1 MPSCPLCCKTGYFVT
16 NSHYWLPMFL
26 VLPIRKAQYQFAV
39 FIYILKIRLNTASIT
54 VNLSFFLDKTI
65 ISFIHF
71 STTMFLFLFFFFDFE
86 TGRGKEEGGEE
97 RETSIDFPYLGIKP
111 TT

>member
-1 MPSCPLCCKTGYFVT
+1 MLQDRLFCHKLTLLVT
-16 NSHYWLPMFL
+16 NVFGL
-26 VLPIRKAQYQFAV
+26 VLPIRKAKYQFAV